1 MLQEY
6 IQSYA
11 SARVGFIGAGV
22 SNMPIIELFAAA
34 GVPVIVRDR
43 RLRDGDREKLRA
55 LGVELTEGDGYLRGI
70 DEPLLFLSPAVR
82 PDLPELDAAR
92 ARGTR
97 TTTELEEFFALCPCP
112 ILAVTGSDGKTTT
125 TTLTAKLL
133 EQSGKRVFLGGNI
146 GKNLFARLDEIR
158 PDDYAVAELSSFQ
171 LMKMTR
177 SPDTAVVTNI
187 SPNHLDWHRDFDEYI
202 AAKKRICASMPAD
215 GLLVLNYDNEHTR
228 AFAASA
234 GCRVRFFSRK
244 NREAFCFIDGEG
256 LHCGGRL
263 LLPDG
268 DIRLV
273 GAHNRENYAAAYA
286 ATADLLA
293 DGALTAVARDFGG
306 VEHRIEFVRQVRGV
320 RYYNDSI
327 ASSPS
332 RTIAGLPSFHQK
344 LVLIAGGY
352 DKKIPFDALGPEIC
366 GHVRLLILCGAT
378 AAKIR
383 VAVESAPGYKAG
395 TPDILEAH
403 TLSEAVHLAKSAAHP
418 GDIVTLSPACAAFDQ
433 FKNFAVRGNTYKQL
447 VNAL

>member
-6 IQSYA
+6 IRSYA

-97 TTTELEEFFALCPCP
+97 TTTELEEVFALCPCP

-244 NREAFCFIDGEG
+244 NREAFCFIDREG

-306 VEHRIEFVRQVRGV
+306 VEHRIEFVAEKNGV
-320 RYYNDSI
+320 RYYNSSI
-327 ASSPS
+327 DSSPS
-332 RTIAGLPSFHQK
+332 RTAAALRSMATLPAG
-344 LVLIAGGY
+344 
-352 DKKIPFDALGPEIC
+352 
-366 GHVRLLILCGAT
+366 R
-378 AAKIR
+378 R
-383 VAVESAPGYKAG
+383 VAILGNMGELGADAAPLHRETG
-395 TPDILEAH
+395 
-403 TLSEAVHLAKSAAHP
+403 
-418 GDIVTLSPACAAFDQ
+418 ACAAEAGVALVITCGELAKNIAAGAAAANPAVVTASFDTLDALLPALDELLQPGDCVLVKASHSMQ
-433 FKNFAVRGNTYKQL
+433 FERIVQ
-447 VNAL
+447 ALTQA

>member
-187 SPNHLDWHRDFDEYI
+187 SPNHLDWHKD
-202 AAKKRICASMPAD
+202 
-215 GLLVLNYDNEHTR
+215 
-228 AFAASA
+228 
-234 GCRVRFFSRK
+234 
-244 NREAFCFIDGEG
+244 
-256 LHCGGRL
+256 
-263 LLPDG
+263 
-268 DIRLV
+268 
-273 GAHNRENYAAAYA
+273 
-286 ATADLLA
+286 
-293 DGALTAVARDFGG
+293 
-306 VEHRIEFVRQVRGV
+306 
-320 RYYNDSI
+320 
-327 ASSPS
+327 
-332 RTIAGLPSFHQK
+332 
-344 LVLIAGGY
+344 
-352 DKKIPFDALGPEIC
+352 
-366 GHVRLLILCGAT
+366 
-378 AAKIR
+378 
-383 VAVESAPGYKAG
+383 
-395 TPDILEAH
+395 
-403 TLSEAVHLAKSAAHP
+403 
-418 GDIVTLSPACAAFDQ
+418 
-433 FKNFAVRGNTYKQL
+433 
-447 VNAL
+447 